1 MRQLRDSCLTAKMAR
16 NLLDRQLKIDN
27 RQHVTQKKLLT
38 GLQAA
43 YDRGTPFEQLT
54 VSALC
59 IQSNVSRETFYRH
72 HQDIGDII
80 AIQFLIVMRT
90 FDQQIDALSVLSF
103 ESASNVVVRLIL
115 DNRALF
121 QLVIWSNTADRV
133 QDIFSGTALQVLMAR
148 DFTKTTRTFISTFLG
163 REILNFSLQVTEAP
177 TPLSFDQTRRL
188 YRLLMPRELE

>member
-1 MRQLRDSCLTAKMAR
+1 MAR

-59 IQSNVSRETFYRH
+59 TQSNVSRATFYRH

-133 QDIFSGTALQVLMAR
+133 QDILSGTALQVLMAR
-148 DFTKTTRTFISTFLG
+148 DFTETTRTFISTFLG

-188 YRLLMPRELE
+188 YQLLMPRELE